1 MLFSVTGG
9 IDDHG
14 SRAQEH
20 NTAIFCCFISCE
32 LWYVLLFYVMWTFL
46 FILVVMW
53 TTLCLFKCIWTSFYL
68 CHVNLSCVCF
78 VFLYHLSGSCLLS
91 IAFTVQYKQR
101 RVHLYH
107 PVLSVSGVVI
117 SLLSGSCY
125 IIFLDTTITIY
136 HRLCLVFSLETRND
150 HEKQQQNHR

>member
-1 MLFSVTGG
+1 MSCVELFSTEESNVLLFSVTGG
-9 IDDHG
+9 IDNHG
-14 SRAQEH
+14 SRAREH
-20 NTAIFCCFISCE
+20 STAIFCCFMSCV
-32 LWYVLLFYVMWTFL
+32 LSYVLLFYVMWTFL
-46 FILVVMW
+46 FIFGVMW
-53 TTLCLFKCIWTSFYL
+53 TTLSLFKRIWTTIY
-68 CHVNLSCVCF
+68 HVSR
-78 VFLYHLSGSCLLS
+78 SCLPS
-91 IAFTVQYKQR
+91 KAFTVQYKQR